1 MRVFIEEQL
10 YEGSAPEILEQLR
23 QHSFVADECPD
34 VDNYILFL
42 QARFISLTSRTCDL
56 PAGSTEKRASALIDR
71 FVSIG
76 AMRKEEA

>member
-1 MRVFIEEQL
+1 M
-10 YEGSAPEILEQLR
+10 
-23 QHSFVADECPD
+23 
-34 VDNYILFL
+34 DNYILFL

-76 AMRKEEA
+76 AMRKEEG